1 MGSTT
6 EANCGATMSSCRPA
20 SLTNVGAT
28 DGFVIANPMGDAIEA
43 ILGTIVLSV
52 DPASSA
58 AYGFAFA
65 VTMGDATEA

>member
-1 MGSTT
+1 
-6 EANCGATMSSCRPA
+6 
-20 SLTNVGAT
+20 
-28 DGFVIANPMGDAIEA
+28 MGDAIEA

-52 DPASSA
+52 DPAASA